1 MEIRP
6 WEEIRNSSDDL
17 SFWDSEVEG
26 LGSLDALAALD
37 AASGVEADGVVCSS
51 QGLEC
56 DVDSWA
62 VLVDGA
68 VESTH
73 VLENLVDSGAVRAG

>member
-17 SFWDSEVEG
+17 SFWEVEG